1 MRISR
6 FFVYKH
12 ATDRAENGEICQQNV
27 RKLDIPEINQI
38 RGVSGAT

>member
-12 ATDRAENGEICQQNV
+12 TTGRAENGVIFPQKG
-27 RKLDIPEINQI
+27 RKLDIPEIN
-38 RGVSGAT
+38 